1 MTITELEARFNKG
14 LISEDEYTLML
25 TELQKPVVSLAVEN
39 QEFRRAMTVPNTL
52 VNKGFTEMEFA
63 HMHALLGQLEFY
75 GAPTQAASEWVEARV
90 ERARQGPSEADL
102 RWLVE
107 PADTVTD
114 HLAVDAANDARPAL
128 SCKLV
133 VGRQYSLT
141 PAQRD
146 VVRDWYDMTPAPTVK
161 VASIALHEGTQAV
174 KSVLVVSCEHVDPRR
189 KAMLTQFSIT
199 KWGTFCDKVRQREHE
214 RAEELL
220 AEAKEHKAPKVAK
233 PTVTKKAPLLSELMN
248 EYGVD

>member
-1 MTITELEARFNKG
+1 MSK
-14 LISEDEYTLML
+14 Y
-25 TELQKPVVSLAVEN
+25 
-39 QEFRRAMTVPNTL
+39 
-52 VNKGFTEMEFA
+52 TEMEFA
-63 HMHALLGQLEFY
+63 HVGYLIAQLGQY
-75 GAPTQAASEWVEARV
+75 SVPTEHASEWL
-90 ERARQGPSEADL
+90 ERQLDKARQGPSEADL

-114 HLAVDAANDARPAL
+114 HLAVNATVDARPAL

-141 PAQRD
+141 PSQRD
-146 VVRDWYDMTPAPTVK
+146 VVRDWYDMTPAPTVM

-214 RAEELL
+214 RAEEAVQAVEDGL
-220 AEAKEHKAPKVAK
+220 KSPKKDKAPAK
-233 PTVTKKAPLLSELMN
+233 PKKAPLLSELMN